1 MSDRH
6 RHASYAR
13 PAAGRVLL
21 VGVLAAVATA
31 LAAALPASAR
41 AVELPPGTL
50 PGVPVGSFPGLE
62 DCPKGDTRCVDK
74 VIREM
79 DRQLTDDARSCSH
92 DAIFSVVYLRTTES
106 YRRAV
111 ENPWFFH
118 DNAFVNNQDV
128 IFAAF
133 YFQARDAWRAGRASA
148 VAPAWRV
155 AFDAAERRAV
165 TATGNALMA
174 VNAHVNHD
182 LPFVLEAIG
191 LVTGDKVSRKH
202 DHDKVNRIFPR
213 AYDVI
218 IPELARRFD
227 RTADDGDVPGVSVD
241 NEATLQMLYSWR
253 EEAWRNAER
262 LVAAPTPAA
271 RALVAKS
278 IFDAAEARARAIRA
292 AFAYGPLRDGAADR
306 DAWCAANG
314 AER

>member
-1 MSDRH
+1 MSRRHDRRPH
-6 RHASYAR
+6 SR
-13 PAAGRVLL
+13 PATTRLL
-21 VGVLAAVATA
+21 LGAALAAVASA
-31 LAAALPASAR
+31 LAAVAPAPA
-41 AVELPPGTL
+41 AATDLPPGTL

-191 LVTGDKVSRKH
+191 LVSADKASRKH

-227 RTADDGDVPGVSVD
+227 ETADDGDVPGTSLD
-241 NEATLQMLYSWR
+241 AEATLQLLYSWR

-271 RALVAKS
+271 RALVAKA
-278 IFDAAEARARAIRA
+278 IFDAAEARGRALRT
-292 AFAYGPLRDGAADR
+292 AFAYSALRDGAADR

-314 AER
+314 MEG